1 MKKIFFLSV
10 LLAGAFLL
18 SACNDNAEN
27 IDGSG
32 TDNYK
37 LATPKITCANG
48 IIYWDEIKNADKYEV
63 SVNDVIATSY
73 VCSYE
78 LPFSADSKDFEV
90 KVKAISEEY
99 RDSEFSKTL
108 SFSAKII
115 LPIETLSVEIMNEN
129 DTVSISWAE
138 TNCTDYM
145 VSINDKQFSTQSTTF
160 LTSSDEY
167 ISGVNTISVQPE
179 GNDYD
184 IIPAPTT
191 ATVEKSL
198 PLNDMTDIRIEDGK
212 LLYGENS
219 VYDTSFIPAGENY
232 TFTLSNIEDGK
243 IKSDGPS
250 FTAYKLVQ
258 PEITRAVKDYYSEY
272 PVVIEG
278 IAPDDCKTI
287 FYELYSADDILITS
301 GNTSFID
308 YPSREFHINI
318 DELIS
323 DYSPNYVKITSVNE
337 GMINSET
344 LVKELTRFIR

>member
-1 MKKIFFLSV
+1 MKKTFFLSV
-10 LLAGAFLL
+10 LLAGTLFI
-18 SACNDNAEN
+18 SACSSNNKDT
-27 IDGSG
+27 GG
-32 TDNYK
+32 TETDTAR
-37 LATPKITCANG
+37 LDTPKISYTDGTVC
-48 IIYWDEIKNADKYEV
+48 WDEVQNADKYEV
-63 SVNDVIATSY
+63 SVNDAINITY
-73 VCSYE
+73 NCSYP
-78 LPFSADSKDFEV
+78 LPLSYESQDFKI
-90 KVKAISEEY
+90 KVKAVSEDY

-138 TNCTDYM
+138 TNCTEYI
-145 VSINDKQFSTQSTTF
+145 VSINDKQFRTKSSTF

-167 ISGVNTISVQPE
+167 ISGVNAISVQPE
-179 GNDYD
+179 GNEYD
-184 IIPAPTT
+184 IIPNPATT
-191 ATVEKSL
+191 TVEKSL

-212 LLYGENS
+212 LLYGENY

-232 TFTLSNIEDGK
+232 TFTLSNVEDGK

-250 FTAYKLVQ
+250 FTAYKLTQ
-258 PEITRAVKDYYSEY
+258 PVITLAVKDYYSEY

-287 FYELYSADDILITS
+287 LYELYSADSTLITS
-301 GNTSFID
+301 GTTSFID